1 MIPNIR
7 LEDDLL
13 YGDIKLE
20 KWEKRFNKN
29 LNLELMLGLGEYEDD
44 LTGYEMAYNYIIDN
58 QDLLLYKMLESIF
71 ENYYTWKNEIKDC
84 FEDNEQDY
92 VEEIMPNI
100 SGSDELL
107 KLIEPNAIIIH
118 NIKKDNMPYIGFSF
132 FSSWDVE
139 HGVSF
144 MIYKDRIID
153 VGMDSATLEYLA
165 EEDAAQ

>member
-84 FEDNEQDY
+84 FEDDEQDY

-107 KLIEPNAIIIH
+107 KLI
-118 NIKKDNMPYIGFSF
+118 
-132 FSSWDVE
+132 
-139 HGVSF
+139 
-144 MIYKDRIID
+144 
-153 VGMDSATLEYLA
+153 
-165 EEDAAQ
+165 